1 MKMPTLFSSRRRGF
15 TLLEMLV
22 VLVLLGLISTLLLQ
36 GFVYIINLR
45 LRVLTHLDDLQ
56 RGTLQEYWFRSTT
69 AAILADYQ
77 EGKYIFKGNQ
87 REFSGLTAAPLDASV
102 GSLSPFAWQLQYK
115 NSITTL
121 SYRKNDDEYWEIA
134 HWAGDKGAF
143 SYMDTKGKWYNQW
156 PPQFFSQFPPQL
168 PSVILFVGQRR
179 QTPISWMVSLSD
191 RNMTK
196 RDPRLDGW

>member
-1 MKMPTLFSSRRRGF
+1 MKMPTLFSSRRRGGF

-45 LRVLTHLDDLQ
+45 FRVLTHLDDLQ

-69 AAILADYQ
+69 AAIIADYQ

-87 REFSGLTAAPLDASV
+87 REFSGLTAAPLEASV
-102 GSLSPFAWQLQYK
+102 GTLSPFTWQLQYK
-115 NSITTL
+115 NGITTL

-134 HWAGDKGAF
+134 RE
-143 SYMDTKGKWYNQW
+143 
-156 PPQFFSQFPPQL
+156 L
-168 PSVILFVGQRR
+168 SVIWIPKANGILNGHLNFLVNFLPNYPASFSSLGNVVKRRSVG
-179 QTPISWMVSLSD
+179 WYHSLIAI
-191 RNMTK
+191 
-196 RDPRLDGW
+196 